1 MSSSNSRLGQTF
13 WCHPCDMSVTLFEGQ
28 PLRCPNC
35 LGDCVESMESG
46 EYLDYFTPDPQPPS
60 SAFIRRR
67 RFGSDIPRLVP
78 FHHSRAA
85 DGIGFEYLLD
95 DEGGSER
102 RGDEATG
109 GFAGEEDAEVRGTG
123 LGDYLLGERLERL
136 VEQLAEVD
144 SGSYGSFPASR
155 ACVAAIPTVKITQ
168 AILADDSLNCAICK
182 DEFEADVDA
191 KQLPCR
197 HIYHGDCILPWL
209 SQHNSCPICRYQL
222 PMESPESE
230 IFSRNSDEWRGLRDD
245 GGDFDSFLQDEDF
258 AEFLRQ
264 AFRRGIHSRRGGTDP
279 NGVFYDPDYAEYL
292 ALADYFGRVSRRHR
306 LAVSTTR
313 EIGATTSPTQVGMTN
328 SGPANSGETVNSG
341 NDDGDSLV
349 SEIRAG

>member
-1 MSSSNSRLGQTF
+1 MSSSSSRLGQTF

-46 EYLDYFTPDPQPPS
+46 DYLDYFTPDPQPPS
-60 SAFIRRR
+60 SAYIRRR
-67 RFGSDIPRLVP
+67 RLGSDIPRLVP

-95 DEGGSER
+95 DDDGGGGGGEI
-102 RGDEATG
+102 RGDDAAG
-109 GFAGEEDAEVRGTG
+109 GLPGDEDAELRRTG
-123 LGDYLLGERLERL
+123 LGDYLLGDRLERL
-136 VEQLAEVD
+136 MEHLAEMD
-144 SGSYGSFPASR
+144 SGNYGHFPASK
-155 ACVAAIPTVKITQ
+155 ASVAAIPTIKITQ
-168 AILADDSLNCAICK
+168 AILAEDSLNCAICK

-222 PMESPESE
+222 PLEPPEPE
-230 IFSRNSDEWRGLRDD
+230 MFSHNSGDWRGLRD
-245 GGDFDSFLQDEDF
+245 GVFHDEDF
-258 AEFLRQ
+258 REFLRQ
-264 AFRRGIHSRRGGTDP
+264 VRRGIRSRGGGP
-279 NGVFYDPDYAEYL
+279 NAFTFDPDYEEYL
-292 ALADYFGRVSRRHR
+292 AVADYFGRISRRHR

-313 EIGATTSPTQVGMTN
+313 EIGATTSPTQVGMTS
-328 SGPANSGETVNSG
+328 SGPANSGETVSSG

-349 SEIRAG
+349 SEVRAG